1 MTPDEHAGYQEIL
14 DFWYSEAVRV
24 QWFSSTPELD
34 AEIRQRFEPVW
45 KKAARGELDHWKACP
60 EGCLA
65 LVIVLD
71 QFPLN
76 MFRGEAIS
84 FSTEQIAVGVAQ
96 HAVDSGMDSQLP
108 KEQLA
113 FLYMPFM
120 HSEKTVHQD
129 ISVKL
134 FSDAGLEANTRF
146 AHHHRD
152 IVRRFGRFPHRNAIL
167 GRENTLEEL
176 EYLASDG
183 AFRG

>member
-1 MTPDEHAGYQEIL
+1 VLPSEEAGYQEVI
-14 DFWYSEAVRV
+14 DFWYSEAVRA

-34 AEIRQRFEPVW
+34 AKIKRRFEAVW
-45 KKAARGELDHWKACP
+45 KKAAQGELDQWKAHP

-76 MFRGEAIS
+76 MYRGEAVS

-96 HAVDSGMDSQLP
+96 YAVESGMDRQLP
-108 KEQLA
+108 SERLG

-120 HSEKTVHQD
+120 HSEQPVHQD
-129 ISVKL
+129 MSVKL
-134 FSDAGLEANTRF
+134 FSDAGLEANARF
-146 AHHHRD
+146 ARHHRD

-167 GRENTLEEL
+167 GREHTTEEL
-176 EYLASDG
+176 EYLASEE